1 MAKTTQASKTSA
13 QDDVLKKRKKSAKKE
28 AKVMLRIEQAKKDVQ
43 KAEQKIQKAQDN
55 LKTRTDHLHDLE
67 ESLHHLQT
75 SAPAPAE
82 KASAPTKK
90 ASQKAD
96 NSHKDD
102 KKKKKKSAA
111 KASIS
116 NEQVLDAGDSYENSA
131 DIEALHLSS
140 PEPAEGRVDLTDVT
154 TPTTSTTA
162 STTTHTPIENIPTQ
176 QPASSNNAE
185 VHSDLSITPAPE
197 DITIKSGESSM
208 PVETNNA
215 HAWPPP
221 AIREELA
228 DAIAQESVA
237 HPTSSTSSSEPSH
250 KDGGVDE
257 NQNEDENNGTSGFLR
272 THRAPRRHNT
282 RTSAVLKREQQD
294 AHETHENTP
303 TPEKKADNN
312 A

>member
-1 MAKTTQASKTSA
+1 MAKTTQVSKNSA

-28 AKVMLRIEQAKKDVQ
+28 AKVMLRIEQAKKDVH

-67 ESLHHLQT
+67 ESLHQLQT
-75 SAPAPAE
+75 AVPAVAE
-82 KASAPTKK
+82 KAATSTKK
-90 ASQKAD
+90 ASQKVN

-102 KKKKKKSAA
+102 KKQKQKSAS
-111 KASIS
+111 KAST
-116 NEQVLDAGDSYENSA
+116 NNGQVLDAGDSYENSA

-140 PEPAEGRVDLTDVT
+140 PEPAEGRVDLSDVT
-154 TPTTSTTA
+154 APTSTTA

-176 QPASSNNAE
+176 QPTSANNAE
-185 VHSDLSITPAPE
+185 VHSDLSIKPAPE
-197 DITIKSGESSM
+197 DITIKSGGGSM

-228 DAIAQESVA
+228 DAIAQEAVA
-237 HPTSSTSSSEPSH
+237 HTTSSTSPSDTSH
-250 KDGGVDE
+250 KDDGLDE
-257 NQNEDENNGTSGFLR
+257 NEDETSGFAG
-272 THRAPRRHNT
+272 THRSPRRHNT

-294 AHETHENTP
+294 SHEAH
-303 TPEKKADNN
+303 DNN
-312 A
+312 SSPEDKSSDNV